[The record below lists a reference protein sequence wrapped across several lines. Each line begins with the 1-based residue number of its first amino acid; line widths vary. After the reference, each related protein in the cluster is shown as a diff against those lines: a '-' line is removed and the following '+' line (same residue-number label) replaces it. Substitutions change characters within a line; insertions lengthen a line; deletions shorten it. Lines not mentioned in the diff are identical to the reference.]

1 MTGELRTLN
10 TLRAASSIAASM
22 LVLDAG
28 PASAQGLHQDDMFA
42 LKLVV
47 LVVIFWILYVVPT
60 VIAFHRKHPN
70 RWAILVVNVVFGATG
85 LGWLGSL
92 VWACSAVHISPN
104 GSNGGESGLN
114 LFVNDPTRVPRETPE
129 ETAPDPN
136 VGPSADPLERMM
148 KLLALREAGAI
159 DDNEFAVLKR
169 RVLS

>member
-1 MTGELRTLN
+1 
-10 TLRAASSIAASM
+10 
-22 LVLDAG
+22 
-28 PASAQGLHQDDMFA
+28 MFA
-42 LKLVV
+42 LKLVG

-114 LFVNDPTRVPRETPE
+114 LFVNDPARPMCDTGGDMRGQGIAKTTTPLD
-129 ETAPDPN
+129 DPI
-136 VGPSADPLERMM
+136 ER
-148 KLLALREAGAI
+148 LSQLVALRDAGAI
-159 DDNEFAVLKR
+159 DDSEFATLKR